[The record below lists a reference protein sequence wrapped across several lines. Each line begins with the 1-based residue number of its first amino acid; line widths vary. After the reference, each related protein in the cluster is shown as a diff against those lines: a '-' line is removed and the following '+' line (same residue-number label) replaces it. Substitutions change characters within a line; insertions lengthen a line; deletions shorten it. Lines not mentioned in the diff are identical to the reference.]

1 MRTRRLKLMMEQS
14 GGQMAGGSKGR
25 RESKN
30 IVEQTEFHNNGSK
43 GEERQSSN
51 GVGEELRFRRIQK
64 GREWT

>member
-1 MRTRRLKLMMEQS
+1 
-14 GGQMAGGSKGR
+14 MAGGSKGR

>member
-14 GGQMAGGSKGR
+14 GGQIAGGGKGR

-30 IVEQTEFHNNGSK
+30 IVEQTEFHKNGSK

-51 GVGEELRFRRIQK
+51 GVGEELRLRRIQQ